1 MTSSSAPTGR
11 NIIALPQGQ
20 PTGNCKCCGDEVVRV
35 YKKLQR
41 TSGNKLY
48 VDDKGRYWKGQVC
61 AGCQANK
68 RRHSYVSKKDTEGPE
83 GT

>member
-1 MTSSSAPTGR
+1 MTSSSAPSGGNAVT
-11 NIIALPQGQ
+11 NSQSLPQGH
-20 PTGNCKCCGDEVVRV
+20 CKCCGDEVVRV

-61 AGCQANK
+61 AECQADK
-68 RRHSYVSKKDTEGPE
+68 RRNSYVSKKDTEGPE